1 MQEEKNTE
9 IVEEI
14 AKDSSLDL
22 ARKALRKN
30 VRIGRITKICS
41 ITIPILI
48 GIILIGFPIIMHNI
62 NVSKNDRYWKEMID
76 YVSVSYTNLEKTSL
90 SSIEELNKEKHAHF
104 YWLDNMERTESY
116 ILTYQGKNVL
126 IEEHYLYEDIEC
138 VLYVINTASTIHEIE
153 INSSILNNTFMI
165 ETYYINYGFKDDKYY
180 GQFLNEYRYC
190 LTIYSTDTS
199 TIETILSNLR
209 NN

>member
-62 NVSKNDRYWKEMID
+62 NVSKNDRYWKSMISSTEIN
-76 YVSVSYTNLEKTSL
+76 YNELLKEVSET
-90 SSIEELNKEKHAHF
+90 IEEINDKSKGKF
-104 YWLDNMERTESY
+104 YWIGNVEVTE
-116 ILTYQGKNVL
+116 TYVLKQGEKIIV
-126 IEEHYLYEDIEC
+126 IEEHYLYEGIEC
-138 VLYVINTASTIHEIE
+138 ILYIKNRNSIIEDIDNDYMLDKNYLLMGILYIDYSISENNCNGRFSSEYEYYLTIH
-153 INSSILNNTFMI
+153 
-165 ETYYINYGFKDDKYY
+165 
-180 GQFLNEYRYC
+180 
-190 LTIYSTDTS
+190 STDTS

>member
-165 ETYYINYGFKDDKYY
+165 ETYY
-180 GQFLNEYRYC
+180 
-190 LTIYSTDTS
+190 
-199 TIETILSNLR
+199 
-209 NN
+209 